1 MDSFTNNTGSTGSSG
16 MTGGSGLTGGSTS
29 GGMTGGNAGH
39 NDVGDKV
46 FDAVGK
52 KSGHSMN
59 PSTGEKITDGARG
72 LFEKATGL
80 VQPLLDNH
88 LMNNS

>member
-1 MDSFTNNTGSTGSSG
+1 MDSFTNNTGTQGG
-16 MTGGSGLTGGSTS
+16 MTGGSGLTGGTQ
-29 GGMTGGNAGH
+29 GGMTGNAGH

-52 KSGHSMN
+52 QSGHNIN
-59 PSTGEKITDGARG
+59 PSTSEKITDGARG

-80 VQPLLDNH
+80 VHPLLDSH
-88 LMNNS
+88 LMINN